1 MANDFRFKVGGLA
14 QILKSAELAATT
26 KSAAEEIAAR
36 ARGRTS
42 DPIVV
47 AQSPPI
53 RRARAAV
60 LRLGSGE
67 RGEAK
72 DRALGGSV

>member
-1 MANDFRFKVGGLA
+1 MANEFRFKFGGLA
-14 QILKSAELAATT
+14 QILKSAEVAAAT
-26 KSAAEEIAAR
+26 KSAAEDIAAR
-36 ARGRTS
+36 ASGRTD

-47 AQSPPI
+47 AQSAPI

-60 LRLGSGE
+60 LRLGSGAQ
-67 RGEAK
+67 GEAK

>member
-1 MANDFRFKVGGLA
+1 MANEFRFKPGGMA

-26 KSAAEEIAAR
+26 MAAAEGIAAR
-36 ARGRTS
+36 SRGRTS

-60 LRLGSGE
+60 LRLGSGT
-67 RGEAK
+67 RGEAQ